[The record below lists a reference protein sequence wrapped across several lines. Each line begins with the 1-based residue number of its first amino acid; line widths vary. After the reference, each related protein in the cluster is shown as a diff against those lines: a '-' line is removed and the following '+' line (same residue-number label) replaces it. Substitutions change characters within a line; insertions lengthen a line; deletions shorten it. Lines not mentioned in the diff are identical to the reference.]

1 MLEIGNLS
9 KRYEDVVALDGISFT
24 VPPGRIVGFLGP
36 TGAGKTTTM
45 RAIFGLVRPDGG
57 ELRWR
62 GRAIGAAERSRFGYM
77 PEERGLYPKMKV
89 GEQLAY
95 LAELSGLTAP
105 AAKDAAAQW
114 LDRLGLGDRANA
126 RVEEL
131 SHGNQQRVQLAAALV
146 HDPELVVLDEPFS
159 GLDPLGVESLAEL
172 LVQIASAGIS
182 VLFSSHQ
189 LDLVEDVC
197 QDVVI
202 VDHGRVVLSGQVE
215 RLKAASPRRS
225 LEVVVDGAPWAPV
238 LPTGTVTTKQDG
250 RMRVLVDA
258 STDLDAILAAA
269 RRAGEVTKF
278 SFEPPSLTDL
288 FLDAVS
294 EGRVG

>member
-1 MLEIGNLS
+1 VLEIRDLS
-9 KRYEDVVALDGISFT
+9 KRYDDVLALDGVSLT
-24 VPPGRIVGFLGP
+24 VPPARIVGFLGP
-36 TGAGKTTTM
+36 NGAGKTTTM
-45 RAIFGLVRPDGG
+45 RAIFGLVRPDAG

-62 GRAIGAAERSRFGYM
+62 GRPIGVRERSRFGYM

-95 LAELSGLTAP
+95 FAELSGLTAST
-105 AAKDAAAQW
+105 ARGAAADR
-114 LDRLGLGDRANA
+114 LDRLGLRDRANA

-146 HDPELVVLDEPFS
+146 HDPELIVLDEPFS
-159 GLDPLGVESLAEL
+159 GLDPLGVESLAEM
-172 LVQIASAGIS
+172 LVQTASSGVS

-202 VDHGRVVLSGQVE
+202 VDHGRVVLSGEVE

-225 LEVVVDGAPWAPV
+225 LEVLVDGAPWVPV
-238 LPTGTVTTKQDG
+238 LPAETVTTKQDG
-250 RMRVLVDA
+250 RTHVLVDA
-258 STDLDAILAAA
+258 SADLGAILASA
-269 RRAGEVTKF
+269 RHAGEVTRF

-294 EGRVG
+294 EGRAG